1 MPKYYITKYA
11 LSEGILHKEC
21 TVVSNLI
28 GYARTAE
35 LWSQF
40 FKIGIDAFENF
51 GDAQKRAAEMRN
63 KRIKSLK
70 KQLARLEKL
79 RFVDAGKETLTKVK

>member
-21 TVVSNLI
+21 TVVANPI
-28 GYARTAE
+28 GYVRTAE

-40 FKIGIDAFENF
+40 FKIGIDAFESF
-51 GDAQKRAAEMRN
+51 EDARNRATDMRD
-63 KRIKSLK
+63 KKISSLK

-79 RFVDAGKETLTKVK
+79 RFVDAGKDNG